1 MFMSSYLWVQK
12 KLPGWFVA
20 ECPLLD
26 TRMMLK
32 GVSAVCFSYFPLY
45 FFYLLDDE

>member
-12 KLPGWFVA
+12 KLQGWFVA

-26 TRMMLK
+26 TRMMVEGCFYRLL
-32 GVSAVCFSYFPLY
+32 CFSYFALC
-45 FFYLLDDE
+45 FLFIG